1 MDDQELQILKTAIIN
16 EMEGEHFYR
25 LTAAN
30 SNDEEVRQSFM
41 YLAAEENTHQ
51 LWLREMA
58 GQLTAAESTV
68 PDPQAMEP
76 TTPQQKIF
84 DRFQPGTETGSLAVS
99 AFYIGILLEKAS
111 VDYYR
116 EAARQTT
123 HTATRQLY
131 EKLVEWELRHLE
143 AFEKAYDD
151 LKEEWWQQQGFS
163 PS

>member
-1 MDDQELQILKTAIIN
+1 MHDQELQILKTAVIN

-25 LTAAN
+25 LTAA
-30 SNDEEVRQSFM
+30 SSKDEGVRQAFLFLADEESK
-41 YLAAEENTHQ
+41 HQ
-51 LWLREMA
+51 GWLRAMA
-58 GQLTAAESTV
+58 SQLTTADSTV
-68 PDPQAMEP
+68 PGPHDVEL
-76 TTPQQKIF
+76 TTPQHGIF
-84 DRFQPGTETGSLAVS
+84 DRFKPGPETGSLAVS
-99 AFYIGILLEKAS
+99 AFHIGILLEKAA

-123 HTATRQLY
+123 HAATRQLY

-143 AFEKAYDD
+143 AFEKVYDD